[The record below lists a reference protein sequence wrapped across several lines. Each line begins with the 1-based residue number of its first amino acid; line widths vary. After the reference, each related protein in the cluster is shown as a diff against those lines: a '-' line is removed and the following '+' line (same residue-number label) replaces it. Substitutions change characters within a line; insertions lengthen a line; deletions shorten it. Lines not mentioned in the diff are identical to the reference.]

1 MGTRIVLFA
10 AALLALA
17 LAPAGAQTLPSA
29 VGPGARVRVRV
40 DSPPPPRT
48 VTGTVR
54 TLGADT
60 LVLAPSDGGPP
71 QTIPFASMRRLEV
84 SRGRGVV
91 ASHVL
96 IGAVAGAAIGGVV
109 AGTSGS
115 CAADDPWCRFWRSLA
130 VLGGVGVGG
139 VVGAGVGALI
149 KGEKWMTVPLEHRV
163 SIAPLPG
170 RGMGVAMTVE
180 F

>member
-1 MGTRIVLFA
+1 MRART
-10 AALLALA
+10 ALLAASLAA
-17 LAPAGAQTLPSA
+17 LAVAPTRAQTLPSA
-29 VGPGARVRVRV
+29 VGPGARVRVRI

-48 VTGTVR
+48 VIGTVR
-54 TLGADT
+54 APGADT
-60 LVLAPSDGGPP
+60 LVLAPADGGPLRY
-71 QTIPFASMRRLEV
+71 IPTSSIDRLEV

-109 AGTSGS
+109 AGTSSS
-115 CAADDPWCRFWRSLA
+115 CAGDDPWCRFWRNLA
-130 VLGGVGVGG
+130 VLGGVGLGG

-149 KGEKWMTVPLEHRV
+149 KGEKWMAVPLEHRV
-163 SIAPLPG
+163 SIAPLPHG
-170 RGMGVAMTVE
+170 GVGVGLTVE